1 MLLTILL
8 LIIIGGLSAIIG
20 SIVGIG
26 GGIIIVPTLVY
37 LGVDHIIL
45 HGITTQIAIGTSSVI
60 LIVTGLS
67 SSLGYLKT
75 KQVDIKNGS
84 IFLFGLLPGSLI
96 GSFLSQYLTLKS
108 FNLYFGI
115 FMIFVAILLM
125 VRHKIKPFKIFN
137 KPKYEKTYIDAEG
150 KTYHYSVP
158 PLVAFVA
165 TLLIGIL
172 TGLFGIGGGAL
183 MTPLMLI
190 VFRFPPHVA
199 VGTSMM
205 MIFFSSVMSSIGHI
219 IQGHVAWDYSIVLI
233 ISSYIGAKIGVKVN
247 HSIKS
252 DTVVMLLRTV
262 MLLIGAYLII
272 KSII

>member
-1 MLLTILL
+1 MLLTIIL
-8 LIIIGGLSAIIG
+8 LILIGGLSAILG

-26 GGIIIVPTLVY
+26 GGIIVVPTLVY
-37 LGVDHIIL
+37 LGVNHHFL
-45 HGITTQIAIGTSSVI
+45 HVITTQIAIGTSSVI

-84 IFLFGLLPGSLI
+84 IFLFGLLPGSFI
-96 GSFLSQYLTLKS
+96 GSFLSRYLTLDS

-115 FMIFVAILLM
+115 FMIGVSILLM
-125 VRHKIKPFKIFN
+125 IRHKIKPFKIFD
-137 KPKYEKTYIDAEG
+137 KPQYERAYIDAEG

-158 PLVAFVA
+158 PFFAFCT
-165 TLLIGIL
+165 TLFIGVL

-183 MTPLMLI
+183 MTPFMLI

-219 IQGHVAWDYSIVLI
+219 VQGHVAWGYSIVLI
-233 ISSYIGAKIGVKVN
+233 ISSVIGAQIGVRVN
-247 HSIKS
+247 RSIKS

-272 KSII
+272 KSIV